1 MTKRVANADARRYV
15 QNREEFKGSN
25 TCAEWRGHILPN
37 RYVVYSYGEHWPLF
51 IYQDGK
57 WYENADKYSRTT
69 SKHHGQLHP
78 LCETERHSAEDMV
91 EIANLGVARWM
102 QRRLAA

>member
-1 MTKRVANADARRYV
+1 MSKRVANADARRCV
-15 QNREEFKGSN
+15 QNHEEFIGSN
-25 TCAEWRGHILPN
+25 TYAEWRGHMLPH

-51 IYQDGK
+51 VYEDGK

-78 LCETERHSAEDMV
+78 LCETEKHSDDDMCQ
-91 EIANLGVARWM
+91 IADLGVARWM